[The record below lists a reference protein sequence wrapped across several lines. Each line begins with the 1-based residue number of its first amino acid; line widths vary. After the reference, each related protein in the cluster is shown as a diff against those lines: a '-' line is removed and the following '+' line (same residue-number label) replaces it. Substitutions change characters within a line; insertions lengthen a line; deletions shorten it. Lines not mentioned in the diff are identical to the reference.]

1 MSKSTSID
9 VADRIVLTL
18 PGAPKLR
25 GVATLVLGGIGSR
38 LDLPYEKVDDLQ
50 LAVLSVLSTG
60 DVERV
65 TIEVDVNG
73 EAVDVSIGPL
83 AAGVARDRGL
93 RRVLERLVD
102 GVEPSPRTSGDGAPE
117 EWISLRLG
125 RVTADPPPDV

>member
-1 MSKSTSID
+1 MSESTSID
-9 VADRIVLTL
+9 VVDRIVLTL
-18 PGAPKLR
+18 PAAPKLR

-50 LAVLSVLSTG
+50 LAVLSVLSSG
-60 DVERV
+60 DLERV

-73 EAVDVSIGPL
+73 EAVAVSIGPL
-83 AAGVARDRGL
+83 AAGVATDGGL

-102 GVEPSPRTSGDGAPE
+102 GVEPSPRTGGDGTPE

-125 RVTADPPPDV
+125 RVPADPPPEA